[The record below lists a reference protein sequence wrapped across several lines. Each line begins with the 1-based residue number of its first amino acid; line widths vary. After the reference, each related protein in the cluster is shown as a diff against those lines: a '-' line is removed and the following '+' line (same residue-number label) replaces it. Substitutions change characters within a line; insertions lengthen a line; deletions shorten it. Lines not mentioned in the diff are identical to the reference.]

1 MQEQYPISIAKN
13 NLPKIIHSVE
23 DGSAV
28 QLTRHG
34 KPVAVLVSFV
44 QYQGLVKQKKDFWTA
59 LTYFKK
65 SSRKEE
71 PLIEDRDFNGL
82 RDENQGRDVVSRK
95 EWGQTRLILQ
105 VMPSTCCCL

>member
-13 NLPKIIHSVE
+13 HLPKIIHSVE

-34 KPVAVLVSFV
+34 KPVAVLVSYV
-44 QYQGLVKQKKDFWTA
+44 QYQGLLKQKKDFWEA

-65 SSRKEE
+65 SFRQEE
-71 PLIEDRDFNGL
+71 PLIEDRDFDGL
-82 RDENQGRDVVSRK
+82 RDENQGRNVDFS
-95 EWGQTRLILQ
+95 
-105 VMPSTCCCL
+105 S

>member
-23 DGSAV
+23 DGSAD

-82 RDENQGRDVVSRK
+82 RDGK